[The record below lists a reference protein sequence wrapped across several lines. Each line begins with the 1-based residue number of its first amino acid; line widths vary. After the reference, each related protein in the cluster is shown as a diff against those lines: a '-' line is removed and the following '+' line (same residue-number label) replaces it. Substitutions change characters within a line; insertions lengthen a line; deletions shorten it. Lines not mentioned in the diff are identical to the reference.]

1 MTTIEEP
8 AAVDEPAKSGPVAP
22 PPAPLG
28 RYVSADRA
36 GAAELHTVRLLNLP
50 ISLFLRAR
58 EHHDDLIRELT
69 LMAIRRHSGEAP
81 EVSERL
87 AELVEILGRRYGA
100 SASRADIVRDAAI
113 ERGEAS
119 VDLTYEV
126 PSSILPDLARLK
138 ELLDA
143 ADEFCRTEQLLT
155 LPRTPEMV
163 AFSHW
168 YCDEFLNQING
179 LAPTPWT
186 GPLQ

>member
-1 MTTIEEP
+1 VTTIEEP

-28 RYVSADRA
+28 RSVSADRA

-87 AELVEILGRRYGA
+87 AN
-100 SASRADIVRDAAI
+100 SSRSWVVATARARAAPTLC
-113 ERGEAS
+113 G
-119 VDLTYEV
+119 TP
-126 PSSILPDLARLK
+126 PSSAGR
-138 ELLDA
+138 
-143 ADEFCRTEQLLT
+143 
-155 LPRTPEMV
+155 PRST
-163 AFSHW
+163 
-168 YCDEFLNQING
+168 
-179 LAPTPWT
+179 
-186 GPLQ
+186 